1 MNMYSKYVMFDVLA
15 DVMCSA
21 GCNDLDDAL
30 DLLATYMDD
39 DIREQVCS
47 ELAPC
52 EPEDFLERYLE
63 LDPGFADLLCSEF
76 RVDVRG

>member
-39 DIREQVCS
+39 DIRERVHS

-52 EPEDFLERYLE
+52 MPEEFLSRYLE
-63 LDPGFADLLCSEF
+63 LDPDFVDLLLSEF
-76 RVDVRG
+76 RIDLRR